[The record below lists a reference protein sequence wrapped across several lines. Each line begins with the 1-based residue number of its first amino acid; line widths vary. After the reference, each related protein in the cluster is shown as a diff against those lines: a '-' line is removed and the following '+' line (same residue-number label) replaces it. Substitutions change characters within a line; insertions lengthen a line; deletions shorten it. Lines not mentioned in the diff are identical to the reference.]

1 MGNLVARCSTE
12 TAHQKIAERIREHY
26 EALIV
31 QPYGNQNAVEAPHS
45 QLNSLFNLLRRHDP
59 DFVCL
64 PRNMMHFT
72 SPETFFIL
80 PLSTKV
86 AIANNWA
93 PSCIRF
99 FQNTGTVALNEAKA
113 LVSEI
118 HASEAFETNQ
128 SQKAKKSKLEQ
139 KVNALEDHLEARRK
153 GRTRFYHETEQDKR
167 EAAQASQP
175 KMVKKKREITKK
187 WGPIRIKSENTEATS
202 VDAGITSEDTRI
214 KSEDADM

>member
-1 MGNLVARCSTE
+1 MPREDSSTYKKRNKDLTAKINAGNAQLEKCKRDMGNLVARCSTE

-118 HASEAFETNQ
+118 HASEAFETN
-128 SQKAKKSKLEQ
+128 
-139 KVNALEDHLEARRK
+139 
-153 GRTRFYHETEQDKR
+153 
-167 EAAQASQP
+167 
-175 KMVKKKREITKK
+175 
-187 WGPIRIKSENTEATS
+187 
-202 VDAGITSEDTRI
+202 
-214 KSEDADM
+214 